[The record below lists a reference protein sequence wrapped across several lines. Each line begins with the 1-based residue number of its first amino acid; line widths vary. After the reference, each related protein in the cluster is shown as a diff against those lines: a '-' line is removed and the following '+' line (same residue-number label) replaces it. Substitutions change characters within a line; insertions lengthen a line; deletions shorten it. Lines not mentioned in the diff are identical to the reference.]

1 MLIDTNHSP
10 RSRTAARSPSQFEN
24 DERVFR
30 TTKEHTNAFCVN
42 PREAAHTHGVQTTLS
57 DRSGREHAHG
67 SRVSA
72 RDAGRRASNPVV
84 NAGLR
89 EPLMPHGVRGVA
101 AAAQAH
107 RYVPATCVSPVRWG
121 ARCRS
126 SFPVPAA
133 PTGPFARR

>member
-42 PREAAHTHGVQTTLS
+42 PHEAAHTHGVLTTLS
-57 DRSGREHAHG
+57 DRSGRKRAQG

-72 RDAGRRASNPVV
+72 RDARRWPSNPVV
-84 NAGLR
+84 DAGLR
-89 EPLMPHGVRGVA
+89 DPLMPHSVRGVA
-101 AAAQAH
+101 AAS
-107 RYVPATCVSPVRWG
+107 R
-121 ARCRS
+121 
-126 SFPVPAA
+126 
-133 PTGPFARR
+133 